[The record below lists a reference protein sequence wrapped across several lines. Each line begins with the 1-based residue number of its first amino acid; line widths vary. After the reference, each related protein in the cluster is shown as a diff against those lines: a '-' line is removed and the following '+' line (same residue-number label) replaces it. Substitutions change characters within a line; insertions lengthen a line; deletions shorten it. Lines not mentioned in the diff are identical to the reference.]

1 MTTIALHSDL
11 HLERQLLPKDWL
23 TNVPDILILAGDIT
37 RIDESYK
44 FLTFLEKKY
53 ESTQIIYVTGNHE
66 YYEIEDMLSA
76 EKNLKEMLKPH
87 KRIHFLQN
95 EAIEINGIRFLGTTG
110 WSRMASLRNDREIED
125 KYSISYAINDFRL
138 IGYQDRIFTVDDCI
152 ELGEQQYAWLKDEL
166 KKPTACQST
175 VVITHFAPSLSV
187 RNTMFPL
194 DEICAYFHASFD
206 DLIEEF
212 APDIWMFGHTH
223 ANFDIQMG
231 KTRVMSNQKGY
242 GRECI
247 GSYKPDW
254 VITL

>member
-44 FLTFLEKKY
+44 FLTFLEKKHK
-53 ESTQIIYVTGNHE
+53 STQIIYVTGNHE

-76 EKNLKEMLKPH
+76 EKTLKEMLKPH

-110 WSRMASLRNDREIED
+110 WSRMASLRKDREIED

-175 VVITHFAPSLSV
+175 FVITHFAPSLSV

-194 DEICAYFHASFD
+194 NEICAYFHASFD

-212 APDIWMFGHTH
+212 TPDIWMFGHTH
-223 ANFDIQMG
+223 ANFDIHMG